1 MLRMQSTGKYS
12 IRDLERLSGVKAHT
26 IRIWE
31 KRYGIIKPE
40 RTDTNIRYYSN
51 DDLRHLLNISVL
63 NNHGYK
69 ISAISEMS
77 EGEIARRLSDLQVVK
92 QDKDNYQENLL
103 LSMIELNEAQ
113 FNKTFHSAI
122 MNRGFEKTVV
132 SIIFPFFE
140 RIGLM
145 WQTGTINP
153 AQEHFISNIIRQKII
168 AATDALN
175 VIPAANAQTVLLFL
189 PEGELHELG
198 LLFYNYAFRARG
210 YKAIYLGQSVPLE
223 SLQRITGICRPDLVV
238 TAMINATQRKD
249 YEHFTRLLAKAF
261 PGKKI
266 FYTGLVPSSAG
277 IELPK
282 HAYRV
287 ADLIAF
293 LRLK

>member
-1 MLRMQSTGKYS
+1 MQSAGKYS

-51 DDLRHLLNISVL
+51 EDLRHLLNISVL

-69 ISAISEMS
+69 ISVISEMS
-77 EGEIARRLSDLQVVK
+77 DAEVARRLSDLQVVK

-113 FNKTFHSAI
+113 FNKTFLSAV

-132 SIIFPFFE
+132 SVIFPFFE
-140 RIGLM
+140 RIGVM
-145 WQTGTINP
+145 WQTGAINP

-175 VIPAANAQTVLLFL
+175 VIPDVNAQTVLLFL

-198 LLFYNYAFRARG
+198 LLFYNYAFRVRG

-249 YEHFTRLLAKAF
+249 YEHFSQLLAKAF

-277 IELPK
+277 IKLPK
-282 HAYRV
+282 HAYLV
-287 ADLIAF
+287 PDLIALLG
-293 LRLK
+293 LR

>member
-1 MLRMQSTGKYS
+1 MQSTGKYS

-51 DDLRHLLNISVL
+51 EDLRQLLNISVL
-63 NNHGYK
+63 NNHGFK

-77 EGEIARRLSDLQVVK
+77 EAEVARRLSDLQVVK

-113 FNKTFHSAI
+113 FNKTFHSAVV
-122 MNRGFEKTVV
+122 NRGFEQTVISV
-132 SIIFPFFE
+132 IFPFFE
-140 RIGLM
+140 RIGVM

-175 VIPAANAQTVLLFL
+175 VMPDTNAQTVLLFL

-198 LLFYNYAFRARG
+198 VLFYNYAFRARG
-210 YKAIYLGQSVPLE
+210 YKTVYLGQSVPLE
-223 SLQRITGICRPDLVV
+223 SLQRITGICHPDLVV
-238 TAMINATQRKD
+238 TAMINASQRKD
-249 YEHFTRLLAKAF
+249 YEHFTQLLAKTF

-266 FYTGLVPSSAG
+266 FYTGLVPSSSG
-277 IELPK
+277 IKLPK
-282 HAYRV
+282 HAYLV
-287 ADLIAF
+287 ADLIAL